1 MPANTRTHVP
11 FLTKMEYACGSLG
24 EGFVNYAIS
33 AFVVVYYTQALGLS
47 GTLAGAAFFITLVF
61 DAISDPW
68 IGAWS
73 DRFKSVLG
81 RRHPFIFLSAIPVG
95 ATFYCI
101 YMPPE
106 FIRHASEEA
115 GLFGYS
121 VRECLLFSWLFVFAS
136 LFKIFLTLYH
146 VPHLALGSELSGD
159 YVERTRVLRW
169 NQLAVY
175 WGSAMLA
182 FSFYGFYFPDNAI
195 AKEHDATFFA
205 ASVSLTAVVLILL
218 SAFLTRDQVK
228 YLPQPNE
235 NLPRFTFDQFL
246 KEFWQALNNRNY
258 LFLLGGYF
266 FLAPLTG
273 VREVMHYQM
282 NIHYWEL
289 PTSLIKWIA
298 LSNLPVF
305 LLIALAIPFFHTRFD
320 KSRTM
325 LIGIATLAFASV
337 TPVLSRS
344 FFIFPENG
352 SDFLFPT
359 LLVFNWLFYSGSLM
373 ISISVYSALGDVT
386 DEHELKTGRRMEGIF
401 YSARTFFGKVT
412 IGMGALI
419 GGIAIDVIGF
429 PSKAIVGEV
438 DADVLFQLGIVEGPL
453 ASIPLLGAIVCYGMY
468 NLDRKKQIEIQSR
481 LAEKEVPELMQEVSS
496 R

>member
-11 FLTKMEYACGSLG
+11 FLAKMEYACGSLG

-33 AFVVVYYTQALGLS
+33 AFVVAYYTQAFGLS
-47 GTLAGAAFFITLVF
+47 GTLAGAAFFVTLVF

-73 DRFKSVLG
+73 DRFQSKLG

-101 YMPPE
+101 YMPPDFVRE
-106 FIRHASEEA
+106 ASLA
-115 GLFGYS
+115 PGLFGYS
-121 VRECLLFSWLFVFAS
+121 IRECLLFSWLFVFAS
-136 LFKIFLTLYH
+136 LFKVFLTAYH

-169 NQLAVY
+169 NQLAVF
-175 WGSAMLA
+175 WGSAMLS
-182 FSFYGFYFPDNAI
+182 FSFYGIYFPDNAI

-205 ASVSLTAVVLILL
+205 LSVSLVATSLILI
-218 SAFLTRDQVK
+218 SAYLTRDQIQ
-228 YLPQPNE
+228 YLPQPND
-235 NLPRFTFDQFL
+235 NLPKFTFRQFL
-246 KEFWQALNNRNY
+246 TEFWQALNNRNY

-266 FLAPLTG
+266 FIAPLTG

-289 PTSLIKWIA
+289 PTSLIKWIS
-298 LSNLPVF
+298 LSNIPIF
-305 LLIALAIPFFHTRFD
+305 LVVALMIPFFHKRFE
-320 KSRTM
+320 KSKTM
-325 LIGIATLAFASV
+325 VIGISLLAFSSA
-337 TPVLSRS
+337 TPVLLRS
-344 FFIFPENG
+344 FFVFPENG
-352 SDFLFPT
+352 SFFLFPT
-359 LLVFNWLFYSGSLM
+359 LLLFNWLFYGGFLM
-373 ISISVYSALGDVT
+373 VSISVYSALGDVT

-429 PSKAIVGEV
+429 PSQAIVGEV
-438 DADVLFQLGIVEGPL
+438 DPDVIFSLGIVEGPL
-453 ASIPLLGAIVCYGMY
+453 ASIPLIGAIICYGSY
-468 NLDRKKQIEIQSR
+468 SLSRARQVDIQKQLQTKSQIE
-481 LAEKEVPELMQEVSS
+481 LVSPTS
-496 R
+496 V